1 MTAGQAAGGRPLPVT
16 VVIPTFN
23 RAADLPRSIGSLAA
37 QRGTG
42 LRVIVVD
49 NSSSDPTE
57 EVIRSL
63 QPAWEGRLD
72 YVRKEPQGP
81 ASARNRGLAAATTPY
96 VMFMD
101 SDVEV
106 PPDWI
111 PNALAHLE
119 ADPSLAAAGGLIL
132 YAFDPTRVNA
142 YGGDL
147 GVSGLAWDVEE
158 GTLREV
164 ARRPEDRIWINC
176 SAMLVRTEALRRV
189 DGFDDAY
196 FYGYEDSDVGWRL
209 NLAGERVA
217 VFPDLAALH
226 HVAWEPGTA
235 NPTIVFHYCKNR
247 LRMLLRN
254 ASPARL
260 PLMLAV
266 YGAYTAADL
275 VIRPYRGAKLRAL
288 GWNLAR
294 LRETLRLR
302 RATQRS
308 RRTTDAVVF
317 ARGSGHW
324 FPPTRL
330 AGLRRRAVAPPADP
344 SKVATRPAVDDRV

>member
-189 DGFDDAY
+189 DGFDEAY

-217 VFPDLAALH
+217 VFPPPAPHGSAVGVGRRVGRGKDVLH
-226 HVAWEPGTA
+226 
-235 NPTIVFHYCKNR
+235 R
-247 LRMLLRN
+247 QRN
-254 ASPARL
+254 SLERSGNL
-260 PLMLAV
+260 SRSEGL
-266 YGAYTAADL
+266 
-275 VIRPYRGAKLRAL
+275 IRG
-288 GWNLAR
+288 G
-294 LRETLRLR
+294 
-302 RATQRS
+302 
-308 RRTTDAVVF
+308 
-317 ARGSGHW
+317 RGSKRGVGTYRHE
-324 FPPTRL
+324 
-330 AGLRRRAVAPPADP
+330 RAKEGII
-344 SKVATRPAVDDRV
+344 S